1 MRRSRHLVHPRR
13 RRLLAWLDADDV
25 AADPRVT
32 AHLNT
37 CARCAS
43 LLDDVEAADDVETAD
58 AVAATPLAV
67 AIRDVWT
74 VPDEL
79 PERIHR
85 AIDQRVRA
93 ERELELLLGL
103 VTISKDTAE
112 LLLPSEEDEKEEP
125 T

>member
-1 MRRSRHLVHPRR
+1 MTRSRHLIHPRR
-13 RRLLAWLDADDV
+13 RRLLAWLDADDT

-43 LLDDVEAADDVETAD
+43 VLDEEVAADAET
-58 AVAATPLAV
+58 ATPLAV

-85 AIDQRVRA
+85 AIDQRVRV